1 MGLLKQLEI
10 KYELDIVGDFLTHF
24 GIMMESLDPLII
36 NLSRKDL
43 FKNNIDELFRIF
55 HNIKS
60 ASEFLQLD
68 PMIKLSSL
76 CEDILEEVRSQ
87 KNLYESASNE
97 LIDWLLLI
105 ADQME
110 IYRRDIE
117 NDEIY
122 FHILNPKI
130 IQIPRNLFS

>member
-1 MGLLKQLEI
+1 MGLLEQLEI
-10 KYELDIVGDFLTHF
+10 KYDLDIVGDFLTHF
-24 GIMMESLDPLII
+24 GIMVESLDPLII

-60 ASEFLQLD
+60 ASGFLQLD
-68 PMIKLSSL
+68 PIIKLSSL
-76 CEDILEEVRSQ
+76 CEDILEEVRSK